1 MLVRM
6 QLVTAII
13 LGALAGVLGGFV
25 AALALLQINR
35 LRSRLAE
42 KRGEPP
48 AKNLLLAKFHIPA
61 ALVGALAGAITS
73 PRKSTWLTIA
83 CGAGAFPVIVFVLF
97 LGALVV
103 ERARRDE
110 IK

>member
-1 MLVRM
+1 M

-25 AALALLQINR
+25 AAVALLQINR
-35 LRSRLAE
+35 VRSRLAE

-48 AKNLLLAKFHIPA
+48 AKLLLAKFHVPA

-103 ERARRDE
+103 ERARRDPGT
-110 IK
+110 K

>member
-1 MLVRM
+1 M

-13 LGALAGVLGGFV
+13 LGALSGVLGGFV
-25 AALALLQINR
+25 AAVALLQVNR

-48 AKNLLLAKFHIPA
+48 TKNLLLAKFHVPA
-61 ALVGALAGAITS
+61 ALVGALVGAITS

-83 CGAGAFPVIVFVLF
+83 CSAGTFPVIVFVLF

-103 ERARRDE
+103 ERARRDKE
-110 IK
+110 